1 MGTSSCTHRTVL
13 MGGLLVAFCAL
24 GLSACGESLTS
35 LPSSELS
42 ARQPSAVAGPVQPAT
57 GSAVPTSVASET
69 TTAKA
74 IKPASKIE
82 TTGNLGEA
90 AGVPSSASKSATDSF
105 IAVTTPG
112 NTAYKIGPEDVLD
125 VSVFKVPELSKSVQ
139 VADGGTINLPL
150 VGEIAAAGKT
160 ARDIELELTKTLGDK
175 YLRSPQVTVFVK
187 EYNSQRVTVEGA
199 VKKPGVYPI
208 RGKNSLLQL
217 LASAGGLEETA
228 ENGNILV
235 VRQVNGKR
243 YAGRFDLDAIRKGA
257 AEDPQ
262 VQQGDVVIVNTS
274 DAKAAFQTFLKI
286 IPVANVFALL

>member
-1 MGTSSCTHRTVL
+1 M
-13 MGGLLVAFCAL
+13 
-24 GLSACGESLTS
+24 
-35 LPSSELS
+35 
-42 ARQPSAVAGPVQPAT
+42 
-57 GSAVPTSVASET
+57 
-69 TTAKA
+69 
-74 IKPASKIE
+74 
-82 TTGNLGEA
+82 
-90 AGVPSSASKSATDSF
+90 
-105 IAVTTPG
+105 
-112 NTAYKIGPEDVLD
+112 
-125 VSVFKVPELSKSVQ
+125 
-139 VADGGTINLPL
+139 
-150 VGEIAAAGKT
+150 
-160 ARDIELELTKTLGDK
+160 
-175 YLRSPQVTVFVK
+175 K

-217 LASAGGLEETA
+217 LASAGGLEDTA

>member
-42 ARQPSAVAGPVQPAT
+42 TKQPSAVAGPVLPAT
-57 GSAVPTSVASET
+57 PAAVAGET

-74 IKPASKIE
+74 IKPASKFE

-90 AGVPSSASKSATDSF
+90 AAVPSSASKSATDSF

-112 NTAYKIGPEDVLD
+112 NTAYKIGPEDVID

-217 LASAGGLEETA
+217 LASAGGLEDTA

>member
-1 MGTSSCTHRTVL
+1 MAGPVL
-13 MGGLLVAFCAL
+13 PATPA
-24 GLSACGESLTS
+24 
-35 LPSSELS
+35 
-42 ARQPSAVAGPVQPAT
+42 AVAG
-57 GSAVPTSVASET
+57 ET

-74 IKPASKIE
+74 IKPASKFE

-90 AGVPSSASKSATDSF
+90 AAIPSSASKSATDSF

-112 NTAYKIGPEDVLD
+112 NTAYKIGPEDVID

-217 LASAGGLEETA
+217 LASAGGLEDTA